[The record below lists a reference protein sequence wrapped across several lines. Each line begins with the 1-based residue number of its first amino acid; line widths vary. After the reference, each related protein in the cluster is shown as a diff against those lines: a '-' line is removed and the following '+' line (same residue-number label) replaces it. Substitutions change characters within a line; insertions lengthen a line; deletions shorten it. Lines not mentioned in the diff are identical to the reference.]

1 MGVLNRHFRIF
12 FPREIWMNF
21 VDCVRHNSWICALY
35 IVYIQFVCTAGISTI
50 YITLSYFIWTILYFI
65 ISYWLLNYMMD
76 IPNTP
81 KSSNLILAMSGI
93 EELTGDFG
101 WIFYSK
107 YEVMIKDK
115 NYQQSPEILG
125 EKSQWHHSRGR

>member
-1 MGVLNRHFRIF
+1 
-12 FPREIWMNF
+12 
-21 VDCVRHNSWICALY
+21 
-35 IVYIQFVCTAGISTI
+35 
-50 YITLSYFIWTILYFI
+50 
-65 ISYWLLNYMMD
+65 MMD

-81 KSSNLILAMSGI
+81 KYSLTMSGI

-115 NYQQSPEILG
+115 HYQQSPEILG
-125 EKSQWHHSRGR
+125 EKSQRHHSKGR